1 MVKAYLKYLI
11 TLKPHSLSKSE
22 NKCHRKAERGR
33 GRSWVTASG
42 FNLRLCGERT
52 MRVISECGI
61 VDLMNENA
69 EEGGGLVILV
79 LLEVGMGLADQ
90 RGGGGGK
97 QTSL

>member
-1 MVKAYLKYLI
+1 
-11 TLKPHSLSKSE
+11 
-22 NKCHRKAERGR
+22 
-33 GRSWVTASG
+33 
-42 FNLRLCGERT
+42 